1 MCASQNVTTSTQ
13 MIMTEE
19 LKKGADIV
27 DKIIAG
33 IAQWSELFEKLEFF
47 RKYRYYIQ
55 VTASSRSA
63 AVQGQWY
70 AFAPVN
76 LDDSLYYL
84 VPFTG
89 RELSSLEYGN

>member
-1 MCASQNVTTSTQ
+1 

-33 IAQWSELFEKLEFF
+33 TAQWSELFEKLEFF
-47 RKYRYYIQ
+47 DKYRHYIQ
-55 VTASSRSA
+55 VTASSKSA

-70 AFAPVN
+70 ALTPVN
-76 LDDSLYYL
+76 LDDWLYYV

-89 RELSSLEYGN
+89 RESSSLKYGN